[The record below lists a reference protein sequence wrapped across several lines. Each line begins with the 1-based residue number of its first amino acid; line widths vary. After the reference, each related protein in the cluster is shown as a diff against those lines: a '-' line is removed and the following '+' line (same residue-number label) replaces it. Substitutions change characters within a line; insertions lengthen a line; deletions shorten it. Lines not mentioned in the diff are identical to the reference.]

1 MKHSLYSFLFM
12 TALALLSTHILAE
25 TCQEKVNSAGAYRY
39 SHSLPVGNGVIECY
53 VIAKDGS
60 GDPIKD
66 SVVFEETAMPESG
79 TSTPDN
85 STANSEKSD
94 PKKEKVCAE
103 EHKAML
109 ECFEYEG
116 RGMTLKN
123 YADARKKLV
132 SQNPGQ
138 KLAPKE
144 GEAGAEANQCETAGK
159 HWNFYAKKDYKGS
172 ILCCECCR
180 NSDQGPAIEDRCKV
194 SGH

>member
-1 MKHSLYSFLFM
+1 MEFRSPLIAAVLI
-12 TALALLSTHILAE
+12 LSCNVAFSE

-60 GDPIKD
+60 GEPIKD
-66 SVVFEETAMPESG
+66 SVVFEDTTLPENG
-79 TSTPDN
+79 AKNPDN
-85 STANSEKSD
+85 STTNHEKSD
-94 PKKEKVCAE
+94 QKKEKICAE

-109 ECFEYEG
+109 ECFEYES

-144 GEAGAEANQCETAGK
+144 GETGAEADQCETVGK

-180 NSDQGPAIEDRCKV
+180 NSDQGPVIEDRCKV